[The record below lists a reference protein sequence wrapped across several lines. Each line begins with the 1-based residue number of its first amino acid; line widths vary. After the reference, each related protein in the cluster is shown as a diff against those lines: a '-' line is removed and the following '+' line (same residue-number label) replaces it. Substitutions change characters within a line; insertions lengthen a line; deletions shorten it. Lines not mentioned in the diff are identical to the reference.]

1 MKRSQSSEAY
11 NHCSLA
17 PLEAFD
23 LDDNSRKDPRKD
35 PNEAKR
41 QKRMQRNRESAA
53 ISRERKRV
61 YLKQLE
67 LRLAELA
74 QIVATLRAEN
84 AMLRSGREPSTG
96 GAPVPAALLLSPAE
110 PHLEYHLEDP
120 HPSMPCLQSSDN
132 DSESNDGMDTLEL
145 YSSLEVFKL
154 FSQEPLT

>member
-11 NHCSLA
+11 HHCSLA

-23 LDDNSRKDPRKD
+23 LDDNNRKEPRKD

-53 ISRERKRV
+53 ISRERKRA

-67 LRLAELA
+67 LRFAELA

-84 AMLRSGREPSTG
+84 AMLRSGRAPSTG
-96 GAPVPAALLLSPAE
+96 GAPVPTALLIAPAK
-110 PHLEYHLEDP
+110 PHLEDA
-120 HPSMPCLQSSDN
+120 HPFMPCLQSSDT

-145 YSSLEVFKL
+145 YSSLELFKL

>member
-1 MKRSQSSEAY
+1 
-11 NHCSLA
+11 
-17 PLEAFD
+17 
-23 LDDNSRKDPRKD
+23 
-35 PNEAKR
+35 
-41 QKRMQRNRESAA
+41 MQRNRASAA
-53 ISRERKRV
+53 ISRQRKRA

-96 GAPVPAALLLSPAE
+96 GAPVPTALLLSPAE

-120 HPSMPCLQSSDN
+120 HPFMPCLQSSDN

>member
-1 MKRSQSSEAY
+1 MY

-23 LDDNSRKDPRKD
+23 LDDNDRKKPRKD
-35 PNEAKR
+35 ENEAKR
-41 QKRMQRNRESAA
+41 QKRMQRNRASAA
-53 ISRERKRV
+53 ISRQRKRA

-84 AMLRSGREPSTG
+84 DMLRSGRAPSPG
-96 GAPVPAALLLSPAE
+96 GAPVPTALLLAPGE
-110 PHLEYHLEDP
+110 PHLEDRLPWERLTLP
-120 HPSMPCLQSSDN
+120 FMPCLESSDN

-154 FSQEPLT
+154 FSQEPLLT

>member
-1 MKRSQSSEAY
+1 MY

-23 LDDNSRKDPRKD
+23 LDDNDRKEPREDPD
-35 PNEAKR
+35 EAKR
-41 QKRMQRNRESAA
+41 QKRMQRNRASAA
-53 ISRERKRV
+53 ISRQRKRA

-84 AMLRSGREPSTG
+84 DMLRSGRDPSTG
-96 GAPVPAALLLSPAE
+96 GAPVPTALLLAPGE
-110 PHLEYHLEDP
+110 PHLVDP
-120 HPSMPCLQSSDN
+120 LPSMPSLESSDN
-132 DSESNDGMDTLEL
+132 DSESNDGMGTLEL
-145 YSSLEVFKL
+145 YSALEVFKL

>member
-1 MKRSQSSEAY
+1 MKRAQSSEDY

-53 ISRERKRV
+53 ISRERKRA